1 MTRNA
6 MFLEHITNTF
16 SNNEMTK
23 KEALKTVYNI
33 YNEVYEVKP
42 KPISQYNIFIREQ
55 MKILKD
61 NNSELKNKEKMSYIS
76 NLWKQKKESL

>member
-1 MTRNA
+1 

-76 NLWKQKKESL
+76 NLWNQKKESL